1 MKTLCQNVKI
11 RFSENETVL
20 GILGNKNDT
29 SAVTEYF
36 YNFFWMEGVPR
47 DYCQW
52 AEGFHSYFARE
63 NVRSFMDRN
72 ITTQGG
78 TWIIDTHR
86 HWKHGDSLVVF
97 GKTEEDVKAIQ
108 KSLIESVRKFEFF
121 VIDKP
126 VMAELVNIFKTQA
139 EYLEKLY
146 DGKFLF
152 YIDSVKYPGVL
163 ALFFVFTADVEN
175 ETSLK
180 MLLADLHSNKKIS
193 LSKSVKQLEW
203 LEQFY
208 RGDLIA
214 AAENSLVT
222 LKFQKDTS
230 AVELEGNLTVLSE
243 LIKVVDAICMKEEH
257 ILLPLKALPEEVVN
271 FLRDNRCSFEYI
283 KAENCK
289 FLIRGKI
296 GIVAIS
302 SQSGFNNINVQ
313 VRVKV
318 VQGDH
323 SDYDIQ
329 WFDESCANVKCP
341 VLEDRDK
348 GDVLLLD
355 SGLKMLFQGVKEMRK
370 VSVAFDMQELSSTQT
385 HLFLKSILDQAVDL
399 PDGLIILLHLLD
411 DAMFQTAAEYLLK
424 FETYLTDGLEQGRQ
438 RKQIR
443 MRVIQGKI
451 AELPNEVDVIVNT
464 SSPDLDITRGAVSMS
479 ILRAAGDELKKEIA
493 LFPVIK
499 HGTSRVRV
507 EYGDVVET
515 MGHGLKCKRIFHGT
529 LCRWNDDKVKSQD
542 VLQRFVKNCISLADD
557 RKFKT
562 LAFPAI
568 GTGHLQIPP
577 DVVGSCIK
585 RMVEEYSMSHP
596 NTSVEEII
604 FFIYKMDIGILQKFK
619 DILET
624 NKDVVDEIVPPT
636 LYRFSVFGEMHN
648 IVGVMNLLTGLFREH
663 IITTTKSKELQN
675 QKKIRA
681 REKRNTKRVVTIGR
695 RIHRWKSVKTKRQ
708 KMKRKIH
715 MRISR
720 GSPLLL
726 DPWKRRTSQFW
737 ITTTKDAFCCKV
749 KTA

>member
-1 MKTLCQNVKI
+1 MVTSCLSVEFVSKCHECDFEKWTEDCLETTNICLHDLELLLMKGRPDDLYHIERELNKSQLVEDGSLSVFLMKDVDGLFLLSSVGCLISLMLDLQLQKNCHNLSFWNPESGEEVKLNVLQLTTVHCRLNGIFKGTEKMKTLCQNVKI

-29 SAVTEYF
+29 SSVTEYF

-126 VMAELVNIFKTQA
+126 VMAEFVNIFKTQA

-323 SDYDIQ
+323 S
-329 WFDESCANVKCP
+329 
-341 VLEDRDK
+341 
-348 GDVLLLD
+348 
-355 SGLKMLFQGVKEMRK
+355 
-370 VSVAFDMQELSSTQT
+370 
-385 HLFLKSILDQAVDL
+385 
-399 PDGLIILLHLLD
+399 
-411 DAMFQTAAEYLLK
+411 
-424 FETYLTDGLEQGRQ
+424 
-438 RKQIR
+438 
-443 MRVIQGKI
+443 GKI
-451 AELPNEVDVIVNT
+451 LILT
-464 SSPDLDITRGAVSMS
+464 YIS
-479 ILRAAGDELKKEIA
+479 I
-493 LFPVIK
+493 
-499 HGTSRVRV
+499 
-507 EYGDVVET
+507 
-515 MGHGLKCKRIFHGT
+515 
-529 LCRWNDDKVKSQD
+529 
-542 VLQRFVKNCISLADD
+542 
-557 RKFKT
+557 
-562 LAFPAI
+562 
-568 GTGHLQIPP
+568 
-577 DVVGSCIK
+577 
-585 RMVEEYSMSHP
+585 
-596 NTSVEEII
+596 
-604 FFIYKMDIGILQKFK
+604 QKLINYFL
-619 DILET
+619 I
-624 NKDVVDEIVPPT
+624 
-636 LYRFSVFGEMHN
+636 
-648 IVGVMNLLTGLFREH
+648 
-663 IITTTKSKELQN
+663 
-675 QKKIRA
+675 
-681 REKRNTKRVVTIGR
+681 
-695 RIHRWKSVKTKRQ
+695 
-708 KMKRKIH
+708 
-715 MRISR
+715 
-720 GSPLLL
+720 
-726 DPWKRRTSQFW
+726 
-737 ITTTKDAFCCKV
+737 
-749 KTA
+749 